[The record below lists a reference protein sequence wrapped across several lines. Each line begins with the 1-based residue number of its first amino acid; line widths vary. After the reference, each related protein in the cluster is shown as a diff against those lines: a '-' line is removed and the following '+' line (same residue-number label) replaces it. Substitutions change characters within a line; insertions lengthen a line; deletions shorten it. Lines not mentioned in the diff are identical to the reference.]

1 MVMDIDDE
9 DVLHDEEIENLE
21 DGEHEEGSG
30 EADDAAEQDEG
41 QADGDEGAEGQVR
54 AEEAKQQ
61 VLKGRGES
69 RFQKLANEARQARE
83 DAANLKRELDEFR
96 AEQSRKAAVVEKKEP
111 TPEEMALWSTEQIID
126 YKLQKA
132 TGQFGQTL
140 QQMQWNTMESNDKA
154 AFERLQL
161 SDPRAKKY
169 AAEVETRLASIRKQG
184 QNVDRESL
192 LKFIIGEKVFQ
203 GSGKAT
209 AKAKKD
215 GEAQIR
221 RQTTKPPAGSSDVR
235 GGRTQDSEAEARRKR
250 LENITF

>member
-1 MVMDIDDE
+1 MPDIEDE
-9 DVLHDEEIENLE
+9 DLHDEEIENLE
-21 DGEHEEGSG
+21 DGEHEEGGG
-30 EADDAAEQDEG
+30 ETDDASEQNEG
-41 QADGDEGAEGQVR
+41 QDDGEEVSDEEVVA
-54 AEEAKQQ
+54 EAK
-61 VLKGRGES
+61 KPSRGES
-69 RFQKLANEARQARE
+69 RFQKLANEAREARE
-83 DAANLKRELDEFR
+83 HSSRIEREFNEFK
-96 AEQSRKAAVVEKKEP
+96 AEQSRQRATVEKKEP
-111 TPEEMALWSTEQIID
+111 TAEEMALWSTEQVID

-132 TGQFGQTL
+132 TGQFSQNL
-140 QQMQWNTMESNDKA
+140 QQLQWNTYESNDKA

-184 QNVDRESL
+184 QNVDREAL

-203 GSGKAT
+203 GGGKAA
-209 AKAKKD
+209 AKQKKE

-221 RQTTKPPAGSSDVR
+221 RQRTNPPAGQSDVR